1 MHDDEQSNVW
11 FQLLDSVTGEP
22 YKGTR
27 AARVSLSSDADVD
40 AFCDAVK
47 SEFDMPNYLK
57 DIPSGALIV
66 YKNKEAFDK
75 RNAQDAKVFILNLIT
90 GRAIGRRLTT

>member
-47 SEFDMPNYLK
+47 SEYNDSLLK
-57 DIPSGALIV
+57 GIAASDLIV

-75 RNAQDAKVFILNLIT
+75 RNTQDAKVIILNLIT
-90 GRAIGRRLTT
+90 GRAIGRRFIS